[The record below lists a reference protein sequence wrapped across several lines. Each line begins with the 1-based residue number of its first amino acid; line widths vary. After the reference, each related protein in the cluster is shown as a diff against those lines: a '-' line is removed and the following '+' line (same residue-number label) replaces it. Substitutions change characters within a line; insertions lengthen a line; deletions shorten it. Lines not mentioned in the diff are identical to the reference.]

1 MSGAVAL
8 VVAAVPII
16 PAATSAG
23 AGSVPAITHHDM
35 SDVSA
40 HAKKKP
46 KARRKAPKKEEYL
59 RAAPSEP
66 PPGARK

>member
-8 VVAAVPII
+8 VFAAVPIL
-16 PAATSAG
+16 PVAASAR
-23 AGSVPAITHHDM
+23 AGNVPAITHHDM

-40 HAKKKP
+40 HEKKKP
-46 KARRKAPKKEEYL
+46 KARRKAPKKEEFL